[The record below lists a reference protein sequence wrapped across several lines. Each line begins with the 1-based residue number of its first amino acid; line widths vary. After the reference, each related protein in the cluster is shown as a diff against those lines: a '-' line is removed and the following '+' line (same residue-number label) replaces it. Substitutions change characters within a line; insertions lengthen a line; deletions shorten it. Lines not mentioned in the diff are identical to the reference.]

1 MKQATKEEIKN
12 LALKASEKVIDVIF
26 DVLESSI
33 LTDWVSY
40 GIEIKRLEFADRVE
54 VHIEPASDKD
64 CDYIRFKSITAIL
77 GNDKFIFPYHKYGLD
92 LVREMKLA
100 FKVSA
105 ACKRVNKIKAFL

>member
-1 MKQATKEEIKN
+1 MKQATKEKVKD
-12 LALKASEKVIDVIF
+12 LLTKAAVKTIDTVF

-33 LTDWVSY
+33 LTDWASY

-54 VHIEPASDKD
+54 IHVEPASDKD
-64 CDYIRFKSITAIL
+64 CDYIRFKSVTAIL